1 MWSVA
6 NEPNAELAPADYYFK
21 SVITRTK
28 SLDPTRP
35 VTFVSDSNFNRDK
48 GAPYVDVICVNSYFS
63 WYHDPGHLEVIQIQL
78 NTQFEDWYKKYQKPI
93 IQSEYGADVVPGL
106 HSSGGEGGEPSQL
119 CVELGYIH
127 TGVYSSC
134 VNVTAE
140 VWVSV
145 RESRWSV
152 EDRLEE
158 NEESDRVPLQQLARL
173 GECEALKALLYNPHL
188 RQLLRTVDEAEGKES
203 TMKVAMQEPLFVEF
217 ADQCLRV
224 IEPPEK

>member
-1 MWSVA
+1 MQLCSVC
-6 NEPNAELAPADYYFK
+6 NEEPPKYRCPGCLIRYC
-21 SVITRTK
+21 
-28 SLDPTRP
+28 SL
-35 VTFVSDSNFNRDK
+35 N
-48 GAPYVDVICVNSYFS
+48 C
-63 WYHDPGHLEVIQIQL
+63 
-78 NTQFEDWYKKYQKPI
+78 YKKHKDGCIPKKNTEKKP
-93 IQSEYGADVVPGL
+93 EKP
-106 HSSGGEGGEPSQL
+106 
-119 CVELGYIH
+119 ELPPALQGMRQAGS
-127 TGVYSSC
+127 T
-134 VNVTAE
+134 
-140 VWVSV
+140 
-145 RESRWSV
+145 ESRWSV